1 MKSWILHSLWTII
14 LLLLSPRIL
23 GMCYPGGV
31 GALWFH
37 CLFFTTL
44 LVFHKVKF
52 QRSYLYRSQ
61 WNVEL
66 RIWLVELFFT
76 ALFEALSRTAGWL
89 GGVCLINIC
98 FLWPTLSYLQDSQ
111 VLKLFLTN
119 IIIKSAYCDILVV
132 LEFYV
137 KAIDNLQNI
146 Y

>member
-1 MKSWILHSLWTII
+1 M
-14 LLLLSPRIL
+14 
-23 GMCYPGGV
+23 
-31 GALWFH
+31 
-37 CLFFTTL
+37 
-44 LVFHKVKF
+44 
-52 QRSYLYRSQ
+52 
-61 WNVEL
+61 EL

-119 IIIKSAYCDILVV
+119 IIIESAYCDILVV

-137 KAIDNLQNI
+137 KAIDNLQNV